1 MNGVNYNEVVI
12 TKTKNSCMILTK
24 VITMGEFVFW
34 IIFIPVLFYI
44 VVGTFSKECH
54 PQDTDTKPLKDEY
67 GDE

>member
-12 TKTKNSCMILTK
+12 TLSNNSCMIVK
-24 VITMGEFVFW
+24 KGITMGEFVFW
-34 IIFIPVLFYI
+34 IILIPLLFYI

-54 PQDTDTKPLKDEY
+54 PNDTTVKPLEDEY